1 MGLELTP
8 RKERILSS
16 VVTGYVKSGEP
27 VGSKAVAEEVG
38 VSSAT
43 VRNEMA
49 DLIELGL
56 LEQPHTSAG
65 RVPSQKGYREYVDH
79 LMKVPPLKDENA
91 RAFDAVLFS
100 GSYDPEGLLERACR
114 LLAGTTRCAAVVSTP
129 SGDSAQVRAV
139 QFVQTSRRTAM
150 LILMSSTGT
159 MKSRVFHCDFDLTNE
174 IMRVFFRVFNGKL
187 VGKNVADITPAFLQ
201 GVGVSLGQMY
211 VLMGAPMRAL
221 LDVARDTVGTH
232 LLMGGQ
238 MNLLFYPE
246 LEQTDV
252 RHILDLLEQRDN
264 LAELLRQRPGQVAIL
279 IGREL
284 GRPELVKTSLAVS
297 RYLVEGQDA
306 GALAVLGP
314 VRMDY
319 PRVTAILQYVS
330 AQVGRTLTTLLRD
343 Q

>member
-1 MGLELTP
+1 MVLTP

-49 DLIELGL
+49 ELIELGL

-65 RVPSQKGYREYVDH
+65 RVPSQRGYREYVDR
-79 LMKVPPLKDENA
+79 LMEVPPLKEESA
-91 RAFDAVLFS
+91 RAVDAVLFS
-100 GSYDPEGLLERACR
+100 GSYDPEGLLERVCR
-114 LLAGTTRCAAVVSTP
+114 LLAGATRCAAVVSTP

-174 IMRVFFRVFNGKL
+174 ILRVFFRVFNGKL
-187 VGKNVADITPAFLQ
+187 AGRNVADITPAFLQ

-221 LDVARDTVGTH
+221 LDAARDTVGTH

-252 RHILDLLEQRDN
+252 RQILDVLEEREH
-264 LAELLRQRPGQVAIL
+264 LAELLRQRPGQVEIL

-284 GRPELVKTSLAVS
+284 GRPELANTSLAVS

-319 PRVTAILQYVS
+319 PQVAAVLQYVS
-330 AQVGRTLTTLLRD
+330 GQVGKTLTTLLRD